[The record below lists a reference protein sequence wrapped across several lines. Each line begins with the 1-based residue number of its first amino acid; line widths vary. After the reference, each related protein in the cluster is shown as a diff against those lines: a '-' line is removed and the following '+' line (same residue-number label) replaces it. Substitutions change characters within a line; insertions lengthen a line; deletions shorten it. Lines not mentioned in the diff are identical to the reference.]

1 LKLRITDPHN
11 PELVVGRYFKTLLRT
26 YNISKEF
33 KGKMIDYVNNKTK
46 FVVDTKGMEIKNENL
61 YPLQQSS

>member
-1 LKLRITDPHN
+1 MKLRITDPHN

-33 KGKMIDYVNNKTK
+33 KGKMIDYVNSKTK
-46 FVVDTKGMEIKNENL
+46 FAVDNKGIEIQNDNL
-61 YPLQQSS
+61 SPLNQSS